1 MIININKP
9 KGMTSHDVVDE
20 VRSITGEQRV
30 GHAGTLDPFATG
42 VLIVAVGREDTKK
55 LGEITKQTEKEYQAI
70 LMLGKTSTT
79 GDPEGEIT
87 IGSKKEIG
95 QGQIETVL
103 QKFKGEITQTP
114 PAFSAVKIK
123 GVPAYKLARQGKTVE
138 LSPRKVTIHTIDV
151 LEFEYPLLK
160 LEITCSA
167 GTYIRSLAQDIGK
180 ELECGAYVKELQRSR
195 VGDFTIEDSKTLK
208 EFAKM

>member
-20 VRSITGEQRV
+20 IRNSTGEQRV

-42 VLIVAVGREDTKK
+42 VLVVAVGREDTKK
-55 LGEITKQTEKEYQAI
+55 LGKIAQHTEKEYQAI
-70 LMLGKTSTT
+70 LVLGKTSTT

-87 IGSKKEIG
+87 IGSKKEIT
-95 QGQIETVL
+95 QDEIKTVL

-114 PAFSAVKIK
+114 PAFSAIKIK
-123 GVPAYKLARQGKTVE
+123 GVRAYKLARAGKTIE
-138 LSPRKVTIHTIDV
+138 LPPRKITIHAIDI

-167 GTYIRSLAQDIGK
+167 GTYIRSLGKDIGK
-180 ELECGAYVKELQRSR
+180 ELGCGAYVKELTRTR